1 MKQTIHHVW
10 LLGITGFLLSQCG
23 AYQMKP
29 LSSLASNTSSAAAQP
44 ARAATSSPAQQVE
57 DVFGNQPPPQS
68 TQPITP
74 SAQLQLLLAD
84 ADAELQAAKHSQTI
98 EEARQHGQVA
108 LNLLVGPWG
117 RWHDRTVSSTAP
129 AASTT
134 TPQGVLPPY
143 RTPTRANGDNTT
155 FPIGAALAALS
166 AADAPA
172 QQAIQRDI
180 LGDTDLWSAR
190 PRDGYDAIAQAV
202 AAPSRSTS
210 IPKLKGGVPQAV
222 AWAHLIVSTA
232 RTLDQAQIYAQTGS
246 AVLQPAIRTARQL

>member
-1 MKQTIHHVW
+1 MKRTSHYVW
-10 LLGITGFLLSQCG
+10 LLSITGFLLSQCG
-23 AYQMKP
+23 AYQMEP
-29 LSSLASNTSSAAAQP
+29 LSPLASNTSSTAAQLAP
-44 ARAATSSPAQQVE
+44 AATTAAQQVE
-57 DVFGNQPPPQS
+57 DVFGNQPTPQP
-68 TQPITP
+68 TQPLTP
-74 SAQLQLLLAD
+74 PAQLQLLLVA
-84 ADAELQAAKHSQTI
+84 ADAELQAAKRSQTI

-117 RWHDRTVSSTAP
+117 RWHDRTASSTAP

-134 TPQGVLPPY
+134 AAQGVLPPY
-143 RTPTRANGDNTT
+143 RTPTRANGDNTA

-202 AAPSRSTS
+202 AAAASRSTS

-222 AWAHLIVSTA
+222 AWAHLLVSTA
-232 RTLDQAQIYAQTGS
+232 HTLDQAQLYAQTGS
-246 AVLQPAIRTARQL
+246 AALQPAIRTAGQL